1 MHFYGQVRNVDVNVD
16 MDLNLDLNLI
26 VCRPWL
32 WIWDMLDIY
41 CVWCME
47 LTGSAFVEYQMF
59 FASPRLTSIAQRNR
73 FLNKMQEFCY
83 ASDAGKV
90 CKGEG
95 GDP

>member
-1 MHFYGQVRNVDVNVD
+1 
-16 MDLNLDLNLI
+16 
-26 VCRPWL
+26 
-32 WIWDMLDIY
+32 
-41 CVWCME
+41 ME